1 MATVEE
7 KQKALNETVAGL
19 GTAKFE
25 APTVSVAKII
35 ASPEAYIL
43 IDTRSKVSQMN
54 SCIHACLCQER
65 GQIIRCLRKFNEK
78 FTKPSLYTSYTK
90 CRACNRGRIRL
101 LSSSH
106 S

>member
-1 MATVEE
+1 MSTVEE

-43 IDTRSKVSQMN
+43 IDTRSKVSV
-54 SCIHACLCQER
+54 S
-65 GQIIRCLRKFNEK
+65 
-78 FTKPSLYTSYTK
+78 
-90 CRACNRGRIRL
+90 
-101 LSSSH
+101 
-106 S
+106 

>member
-19 GTAKFE
+19 GTAKFD

-43 IDTRSKVSQMN
+43 IDTRSKV
-54 SCIHACLCQER
+54 A
-65 GQIIRCLRKFNEK
+65 
-78 FTKPSLYTSYTK
+78 
-90 CRACNRGRIRL
+90 
-101 LSSSH
+101 
-106 S
+106 